1 MYLVAIA
8 WMYVVLMMTIAE
20 AMSPQGTV
28 IGAVFTLL
36 LYGVLPLSIVMYVLG
51 TPGRRKLRQRA
62 EAQATPSAAPDGG
75 SEAPGAALTAER
87 KEP

>member
-8 WMYVVLMMTIAE
+8 WGFVVVLMTLVE
-20 AMSPQGTV
+20 ATSTDGTV
-28 IGAVFTLL
+28 LGALFTLL

-51 TPGRRKLRQRA
+51 TPMRRTARKKL
-62 EAQATPSAAPDGG
+62 EDLEQADGG
-75 SEAPGAALTAER
+75 DHASARPAEPLAPER